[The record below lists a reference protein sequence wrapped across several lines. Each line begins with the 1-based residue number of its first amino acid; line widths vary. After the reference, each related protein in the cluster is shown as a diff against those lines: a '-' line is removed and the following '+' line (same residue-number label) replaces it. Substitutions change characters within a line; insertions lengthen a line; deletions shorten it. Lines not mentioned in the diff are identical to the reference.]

1 MAPRIDASRKI
12 VIEDISP
19 QLDCGRY
26 AVKREVGDTLEVSAD
41 IFKEGHD
48 AIAAAVLYRAED
60 STHWHEARMHFVE
73 NDRWAGSVQLERN
86 TRYYYTVAAW
96 TDWFGSWREEL
107 RKKFDAGQ
115 DVASEL
121 LEGANIVR
129 RSVDQAAGEDRQRL
143 RQMLTSL
150 EDEQGSQT
158 ERVKLGTAI
167 TQISARTPASTAMTA
182 ITLDHLSGGRVI
194 LGLGV
199 SGPQVVEGW
208 YGQDYAKPL
217 ARTREYVDIVR
228 RIVARDEPVSYAGE
242 HYAMPLQ
249 GGTGLGKP
257 LKSIVRPLRTDIP
270 IYLGAEGPKNVALA
284 AEIGDGWLP
293 MFFSPKADDFY
304 RAALAEGFA
313 RPGARHTADDFEVA
327 CVVPVVPG
335 DDVEACADLLRPNL
349 ALYIGGM
356 GARDRNF
363 HKDVFE
369 RLGYG
374 AECEKIQDAYLD
386 GRKADA
392 AAAVPTAMVEDVYLV
407 GPPDK
412 IRDDLER
419 WRETCVTSLLVAG
432 PRDLLE
438 QITEI
443 VNG

>member
-1 MAPRIDASRKI
+1 VKLGLIVGYWSSSGPPADAPD
-12 VIEDISP
+12 
-19 QLDCGRY
+19 Q
-26 AVKREVGDTLEVSAD
+26 
-41 IFKEGHD
+41 
-48 AIAAAVLYRAED
+48 IAAAED
-60 STHWHEARMHFVE
+60 LGFDSIWTSEAY
-73 NDRWAGSVQLERN
+73 GSDCFTPL
-86 TRYYYTVAAW
+86 AW
-96 TDWFGSWREEL
+96 W
-107 RKKFDAGQ
+107 
-115 DVASEL
+115 
-121 LEGANIVR
+121 
-129 RSVDQAAGEDRQRL
+129 
-143 RQMLTSL
+143 
-150 EDEQGSQT
+150 GSQT
-158 ERVKLGTAI
+158 ERIKLGTAI

-217 ARTREYVDIVR
+217 ARTREYVEIVR
-228 RIVARDEPVSYAGE
+228 RIIRRDDPVEFVGE

-257 LKSIVRPLRTDIP
+257 LKSIVRPLRTEIP

-284 AEIGDGWLP
+284 AEIADGWLP
-293 MFFSPKADDFY
+293 MFFSPRADGYY
-304 RAALAEGFA
+304 REALAEGFA
-313 RPGARHTADDFEVA
+313 RPGARRSADDFEVA

-363 HKDVFE
+363 HKDVFV
-369 RLGYG
+369 RLGYE

-386 GRKADA
+386 GRKAEA
-392 AAAVPTAMVEDVYLV
+392 ASLVTTAMVEDVYLV
-407 GPPDK
+407 GPLAK

-419 WRETCVTSLLVAG
+419 WRETCITSLLVAG
-432 PRDLLE
+432 PRPLLE
-438 QITEI
+438 QITDL